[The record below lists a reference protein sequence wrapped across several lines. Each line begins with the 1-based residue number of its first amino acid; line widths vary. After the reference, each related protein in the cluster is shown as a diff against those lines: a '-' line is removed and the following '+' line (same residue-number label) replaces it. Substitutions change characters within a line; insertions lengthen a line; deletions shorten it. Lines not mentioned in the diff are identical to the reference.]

1 MQARIYK
8 FAEFEL
14 VVADSELRTGNTI
27 TRLQEKPLLLLCALL
42 DHPQTLMTRQQLRER
57 MWDTETFVDYEQG
70 INVAINKVR
79 DALGDSAE
87 EPRFIQTIA
96 KKGYRFLVPV
106 EVIELAPVLR
116 PAPAPSLVAGHVAV
130 TGPPAA
136 RRHFSRQL
144 WISAISAALIL
155 LATGLWLIWHAEHRQ
170 KNEVHAIAV
179 LPLRNLSPD
188 AGQDYFAD
196 GITEDV
202 TTNLAQSLP
211 LRVISRTSVMRYK
224 ETAEPIAQVAREL
237 GVDTIVEGA
246 VARSGSRVSVTVQ
259 LIDAKEDRHLWAR
272 KYDRDI
278 KDLLDVEA
286 EVSQEIAT
294 QVGASLSAQHVIDAS
309 RSRTVDPEVYELCLW
324 GRYFWNKREPADLA
338 KSIEYF
344 QQAIHRDPNYAPAYA
359 GLAESYVILPSYDS
373 VVLEDSF
380 SKARTAASRAID
392 LDETLADA
400 HAVLAFVALNHWMT
414 DRKIAEREFSRALEL
429 NPNYA
434 TAHQWLAFHRLFEGK
449 MDEAVGEMEHA
460 RQLDPLSAII
470 NADEGH
476 MLYSAGRNNEAR
488 AQLQRAIELEPA
500 LGQPHETLA
509 LIDLE
514 EGNATDALREAR
526 AGLELDSSNPR
537 TMAEAG
543 YVLAVTGHTGEARN
557 MLATLDKLDHR
568 GAAFPNSRAF
578 IYLGL
583 GERDRAVDE
592 IAQAET
598 RKFGAGLRA
607 LQQWPIFNQLRG
619 DLRYQ
624 KLMTSTWQ

>member
-1 MQARIYK
+1 
-8 FAEFEL
+8 
-14 VVADSELRTGNTI
+14 V
-27 TRLQEKPLLLLCALL
+27 
-42 DHPQTLMTRQQLRER
+42 
-57 MWDTETFVDYEQG
+57 TEP
-70 INVAINKVR
+70 
-79 DALGDSAE
+79 
-87 EPRFIQTIA
+87 PRAQ
-96 KKGYRFLVPV
+96 
-106 EVIELAPVLR
+106 
-116 PAPAPSLVAGHVAV
+116 
-130 TGPPAA
+130 
-136 RRHFSRQL
+136 RHFSRQL
-144 WISAISAALIL
+144 GISALSAALAL
-155 LATGLWLIWHAEHRQ
+155 LATGLWLIWHADHRQ
-170 KNEVHAIAV
+170 KNEVHSIAV

-202 TTNLAQSLP
+202 ITNLAQSLP

-246 VARSGSRVSVTVQ
+246 VARSGGRVTVTVQ

-324 GRYFWNKREPADLA
+324 GRYFWNTRTPADLA
-338 KSIEYF
+338 RSIEYF
-344 QQAIHRDPNYAPAYA
+344 QRAIDRSPNYAPAYA
-359 GLAESYVILPSYDS
+359 GLADSYVILPSYDS
-373 VVLEDSF
+373 VDPEDSF
-380 SKARTAASRAID
+380 SKARMAASHAID

-400 HAVLAFVALNHWMT
+400 HAVLAMIAMNHWAA
-414 DRKIAEREFSRALEL
+414 DRKIAEREFSRALNL
-429 NPNYA
+429 NPNSA
-434 TAHQWLAFHRLFEGK
+434 TAHQWFAFYRILEGGK
-449 MDEAVGEMEHA
+449 DEAIAEMERA

-476 MLYSAGRNNEAR
+476 MLYASGRNDEAR
-488 AQLQRAIELEPA
+488 PRLQQAIELEPA

-514 EGNATDALREAR
+514 EGHPADALREAR
-526 AGLELDSSNPR
+526 VDLKLDSSNPR

-543 YVLAVTGHTGEARN
+543 YVLAVTGHTEEARK
-557 MLATLDKLDHR
+557 MLVILNELDHR
-568 GAAFPNSRAF
+568 DTTFPDFPAF

-583 GERDRAVDE
+583 GERDRAVDV
-592 IAQAET
+592 IAQTET
-598 RKFGAGLRA
+598 RKVGAGLRS
-607 LQQWPIFNQLRG
+607 LQQWPIFNQLKG
-619 DLRYQ
+619 DPRYQ
-624 KLMTSTWQ
+624 RLMASAWQ